1 MSFRDKDHPFWEWL
15 RMVTLLSAL
24 LLFLYMNATD
34 FDSSELKTFAEF
46 ALVAGGFQGMKSLL
60 GKKSPERE
68 Q

>member
-1 MSFRDKDHPFWEWL
+1 
-15 RMVTLLSAL
+15 MVTLLSAL